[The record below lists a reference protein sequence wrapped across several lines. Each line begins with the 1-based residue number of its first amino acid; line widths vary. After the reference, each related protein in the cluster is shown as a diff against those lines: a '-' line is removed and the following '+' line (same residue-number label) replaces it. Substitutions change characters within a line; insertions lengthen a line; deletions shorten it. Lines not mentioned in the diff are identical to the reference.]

1 MRLGKDIIG
10 KWIVTTNEGKQ
21 MGKVKDLLL
30 DANLSQLN
38 GIFIAR
44 EGMFRRRTVYI
55 PREEVVVYGVD
66 AVLIESEESVLD
78 SRNHP
83 IDGWVRLTEIFG
95 RPIDTPG
102 GTKLATLGDMILN
115 ADGAITGFA
124 LAKVSVTGPIAD
136 NRAIARPAVVD
147 TGNEDG
153 TMTIDLAAAEALGMP
168 TETSTYVENSSS
180 QLTDPD
186 FSDLVDEAN
195 ELDSKLNLDQEISPE
210 EELAE
215 IEAEIEAEAETNE
228 ESKEETTLDESETD
242 VSLDPPESLSGA
254 E

>member
-10 KWIVTTNEGKQ
+10 KWIVTTNEGRQ

-30 DANLSQLN
+30 DPSLSQLN
-38 GIFIAR
+38 GIFVAR
-44 EGMFRRRTVYI
+44 EGMFRRKTIYI
-55 PREEVVVYGVD
+55 PREFVVVYGVD
-66 AVLIESEESVLD
+66 AVLIESESSVVD
-78 SRNHP
+78 SRSHP
-83 IDGWVRLTEIFG
+83 IDGWVRLTEIIG

-115 ADGAITGFA
+115 AEGQITGFS

-136 NRAIARPAVVD
+136 NRAIARPAIID

-153 TMTIDLAAAEALGMP
+153 TMTIDLSMAESLGMP
-168 TETSTYVENSSS
+168 TETTTFMHAIDRDEEVAVETESVLEDAVEEKSPAS
-180 QLTDPD
+180 
-186 FSDLVDEAN
+186 
-195 ELDSKLNLDQEISPE
+195 ELDLAEELSPA

-215 IEAEIEAEAETNE
+215 IEAEVADGLIE
-228 ESKEETTLDESETD
+228 
-242 VSLDPPESLSGA
+242 PPESLESA